1 MEQIYNEKMRS
12 LGYSHH
18 IVDIFDDWECVKD
31 ELLIPDR
38 KSGSGNGTIHVFLG
52 AGDAELR
59 REFSNYYASV
69 EGGVDPALGACLI
82 KHFFL
87 KSNIVSMI
95 GHVCEYDFFHQKFS
109 ETFVVDI
116 FNALE
121 KEESIHGL
129 IQTSSLFKLSVGSI
143 KPRPYFKN
151 FDSNGVF
158 PKIIRKILLPE
169 SSYKISLYKNE
180 EGEYAAFWLIGFAE
194 QSSFEA
200 NPITEKRV
208 QNSSASLQKIFFGTP
223 GSGKSHSVK
232 ELTEGKKVHRTTF
245 HPDSDYASFVGCY
258 KPTME
263 RDEIKYSFTPQV
275 FTEAY
280 IDAWKNLEE
289 DVYLVIEEINRGN
302 CAQIFGD
309 LFQLLDRK
317 ADGYSDY
324 RIKADSDLRDY
335 LYSQLDKEN
344 EGIKNGELCLPPNL
358 RIFATMNTSDQSLF
372 PMDSAFKRR
381 WDWEYIPVDYN
392 EIRSDFVI
400 TIGEEKYHW
409 LEFLKIVN
417 ERIRKATDSE
427 DKQMGNFFIK
437 TNVSEDEFKS
447 KVMFY
452 LWNEVCRD
460 EYGTQNNF
468 FRTSGEYEFSFNDLY
483 QTDGLEKLQGFM
495 TYLGV
500 TTLST
505 TEHTDQT
512 AEEPSEA

>member
-116 FNALE
+116 FNSLE

-129 IQTSSLFKLSVGSI
+129 IQTSSLFKLSVGSS

-335 LYSQLDKEN
+335 LYSQLDKEIRMEN
-344 EGIKNGELCLPPNL
+344 FVCLP
-358 RIFATMNTSDQSLF
+358 T
-372 PMDSAFKRR
+372 
-381 WDWEYIPVDYN
+381 
-392 EIRSDFVI
+392 FV
-400 TIGEEKYHW
+400 
-409 LEFLKIVN
+409 
-417 ERIRKATDSE
+417 
-427 DKQMGNFFIK
+427 
-437 TNVSEDEFKS
+437 
-447 KVMFY
+447 Y
-452 LWNEVCRD
+452 LP
-460 EYGTQNNF
+460 Q
-468 FRTSGEYEFSFNDLY
+468 
-483 QTDGLEKLQGFM
+483 
-495 TYLGV
+495 
-500 TTLST
+500 
-505 TEHTDQT
+505 
-512 AEEPSEA
+512 